1 MEAPPVAA
9 QQFHEAMISRPNAS
23 PRLRVLQCITRL
35 GLGGSERVAFA
46 IMDALRAEI
55 DFAVFTVH
63 GTSGDA
69 VGAGLQRELEATQ
82 TPWFAGTAVPIKWG
96 GMLTGAYALAQ
107 AIRKFRPD
115 LVHFHTEIPES
126 CGALLAQF
134 YPPLAQI
141 PVVRTIHNS
150 IYWRYW
156 PSIGRWCD
164 RRLAHA
170 YLACVSEAARDEFL
184 RYRKDSGAVPP
195 PTEPVIIYNGVA
207 IQPRAP
213 RPNPHCSERR
223 RVLFAGR
230 FEMQKGTDILCRALP
245 LVRLPSGVSLG
256 ELTFMGHGAQAAQVS
271 RLVANPPPG
280 WAVTLCP
287 PKANL
292 ATVYSQFDLVVMPS
306 RFEGLGL
313 IAIEAS
319 LCGLPVV
326 TTDAPGLREALPTD
340 YPWRA
345 QPNDAES
352 LAYSL
357 STALMQTDH
366 WEEAVHKAQQ
376 LALTRFSPK
385 TMGDGYQQLYSFA
398 LKGS

>member
-1 MEAPPVAA
+1 
-9 QQFHEAMISRPNAS
+9 MISRPNAS

-115 LVHFHTEIPES
+115 LVHFHSEIPES

-184 RYRKDSGAVPP
+184 RYRKNSGAVPP

-213 RPNPHCSERR
+213 RSNPHCSERR

-245 LVRLPSGVSLG
+245 LVRLPSGVFLG
-256 ELTFMGHGAQAAQVS
+256 ELTFMGHGTQSAQVS
-271 RLVANPPPG
+271 KLVANPPLG
-280 WAVTLCP
+280 WAVTRCP
-287 PKANL
+287 PNANL
-292 ATVYSQFDLVVMPS
+292 ATIYSQFDLVVMPS

-326 TTDAPGLREALPTD
+326 TTDAPGLREALPPD

-345 QPNDAES
+345 RPNDAES

-357 STALMQTDH
+357 SLALTETDH
-366 WEEAVHKAQQ
+366 WQEAVHKAQQ

-385 TMGDGYQQLYSFA
+385 AMGDSYRQLYFFA
-398 LKGS
+398 LKKH

>member
-1 MEAPPVAA
+1 
-9 QQFHEAMISRPNAS
+9 MISRPDK
-23 PRLRVLQCITRL
+23 PRRLRVLQCITRL

-55 DFAVFTVH
+55 DFAVFNVH

-69 VGAGLQRELEATQ
+69 VGAGLQRELKATQ
-82 TPWFAGTAVPIKWG
+82 TPWFAGTAVPIKCG

-107 AIRKFRPD
+107 AIRKFCPD
-115 LVHFHTEIPES
+115 LVHFHSEIPES

-134 YPPLAQI
+134 SPIFAQV

-156 PSIGRWCD
+156 PRIGRWCD
-164 RRLAHA
+164 RRLVHAHV
-170 YLACVSEAARDEFL
+170 ACVSAAARDEFL
-184 RYRKDSGAVPP
+184 RYRKDSGAGQPP
-195 PTEPVIIYNGVA
+195 AEPVVIYNGVA

-213 RPNPHCSERR
+213 RSSPHDSDRR

-245 LVRLPSGVSLG
+245 LVRLPANISLG

-271 RLVANPPPG
+271 ELAANPPPG

-287 PKANL
+287 PNANL
-292 ATVYSQFDLVVMPS
+292 TTIYAQFDLVVMPS

-326 TTDAPGLREALPTD
+326 TTDVPGLREALPPD

-352 LAYSL
+352 LANSL
-357 STALMQTDH
+357 SSALTKTDH
-366 WEEAVHKAQQ
+366 WGEAVYKAQR
-376 LALTRFSPK
+376 LALARFSPEA
-385 TMGDGYQQLYSFA
+385 MGDGYRQLYFLA
-398 LKGS
+398 LEKP

>member
-1 MEAPPVAA
+1 
-9 QQFHEAMISRPNAS
+9 MISRPNAS
-23 PRLRVLQCITRL
+23 PRLRVLHCITRL

-96 GMLTGAYALAQ
+96 GMLTGAYALTQ

-115 LVHFHTEIPES
+115 LVHFHSEIPES

-170 YLACVSEAARDEFL
+170 HVACVSEAARDEFL
-184 RYRKDSGAVPP
+184 RYRKDSGSAQSPA
-195 PTEPVIIYNGVA
+195 EPVVIYNGVN
-207 IQPRAP
+207 IRPRAP
-213 RPNPHCSERR
+213 RGNPHSSDRR
-223 RVLFAGR
+223 RVFFAGR
-230 FEMQKGTDILCRALP
+230 FEMQKGTDILCHALP

-357 STALMQTDH
+357 SSALMQTDR
-366 WEEAVHKAQQ
+366 WEQAVHKAQQ